1 MHDIKD
7 KIIRLKKERDA
18 VLLAHY
24 YVPGEVQEVAD
35 YIGDSYYLSKI
46 AAKAQENIIVF
57 CGVYFMGESAKI
69 LNPSKKVLMPDLRA
83 DCPMAHMATVSGIEN
98 LRKEHPEAA
107 VVCYINS
114 TAEIKAHSD
123 VCVTSSNAVQVIKAL
138 PEPVIYFI
146 PDSNLAKYVA
156 SRIPEKQFI
165 FNDGYCHVHTGI
177 RRKDVIERRQ
187 EHPLA
192 KIAAHPECRAEV
204 LEIADYIGSTSG
216 IIDYVDHTDAK
227 DFIICTETGVFHEI
241 LNRTQGKNLF
251 SAKNEAQLCPDM
263 KKNTLLKVLHALET
277 LEPEVHVDENIIKK
291 ARLPLDRMLQLAG
304 MKSDE

>member
-1 MHDIKD
+1 MQDIKD
-7 KIIRLKKERDA
+7 KILHLKKERDA

-24 YVPGEVQEVAD
+24 YVPAEVQEVAD

-83 DCPMAHMATVSGIEN
+83 DCPMAHMATVSGIEK

-156 SRIPEKQFI
+156 RRIPEKQFI

-177 RRKDVIERRQ
+177 RRKDVVERRQ
-187 EHPLA
+187 EHLLA
-192 KIAAHPECRAEV
+192 KIAAHPECQAEV
-204 LEIADYIGSTSG
+204 LELADYIGSTSG

-251 SAKNEAQLCPDM
+251 SAKEAQICPDM

-277 LEPEVHVDENIIKK
+277 LEPEVHVDENILKK

>member
-1 MHDIKD
+1 MQDIKD
-7 KIIRLKKERDA
+7 KILHLKKERDA

-24 YVPGEVQEVAD
+24 YVPAEVQEVAD

-83 DCPMAHMATVSGIEN
+83 DCPMAHMATVSGIEK

-177 RRKDVIERRQ
+177 RRKDVVERRQ
-187 EHPLA
+187 EHLLA
-192 KIAAHPECRAEV
+192 KIAAHPECQAEV
-204 LEIADYIGSTSG
+204 LELADYIGSTSG

-251 SAKNEAQLCPDM
+251 SAKEAQICPDM

-277 LEPEVHVDENIIKK
+277 LEPEVHVDENILKK

>member
-1 MHDIKD
+1 MQDIKD
-7 KIIRLKKERDA
+7 KILRLKKERDA

-24 YVPGEVQEVAD
+24 YVPDEVQDVAD

-83 DCPMAHMATVSGIEN
+83 DCPMAHMATVSGIEK

-156 SRIPEKQFI
+156 SRTPEKQFI

-177 RRKDVIERRQ
+177 RRKDVVERRQ

-192 KIAAHPECRAEV
+192 KIAAHPECQAEV
-204 LEIADYIGSTSG
+204 LELADYIGSTSG

-227 DFIICTETGVFHEI
+227 DYIICTETGVFHEI

-251 SAKNEAQLCPDM
+251 SAKEAQICPDM

-277 LEPEVHVDENIIKK
+277 LEPEVHVDENILIK

>member
-1 MHDIKD
+1 MQDIKD

-18 VLLAHY
+18 VILAHY
-24 YVPGEVQEVAD
+24 YVPGEVQDIAD

-69 LNPSKKVLMPDLRA
+69 LNPSKMVLMPDLGA
-83 DCPMAHMATVSGIEN
+83 DCPMAHMATVSGIEKV
-98 LRKEHPEAA
+98 RKAHPEAA

-146 PDSNLAKYVA
+146 PDSNLGRYVA
-156 SRIPEKQFI
+156 GRLPEKQFI
-165 FNDGYCHVHTGI
+165 FNDGHCHVHTDI

-204 LEIADYIGSTSG
+204 LELADYIGSTSG

-241 LNRTQGKNLF
+241 LNRAQGKNLF
-251 SAKNEAQLCPDM
+251 SAKKEQVCPDM
-263 KKNTLLKVLHALET
+263 KKNTLLKVLQALET
-277 LEPEVHVDENIIKK
+277 LEPEVQVDESILKK
-291 ARLPLDRMLQLAG
+291 ARLPLDRMLQLSG